1 MAGKLQVASKSSN
14 LVQEIMLQENT
25 STAVVT
31 EIYYFICSL
40 WYFFVNRSHQE
51 VLEYYKKSEKSELK
65 KYKHAPYRGH
75 QGELTVENVPFK

>member
-31 EIYYFICSL
+31 E
-40 WYFFVNRSHQE
+40 
-51 VLEYYKKSEKSELK
+51 LEYIILSVAYGIFL
-65 KYKHAPYRGH
+65 
-75 QGELTVENVPFK
+75 